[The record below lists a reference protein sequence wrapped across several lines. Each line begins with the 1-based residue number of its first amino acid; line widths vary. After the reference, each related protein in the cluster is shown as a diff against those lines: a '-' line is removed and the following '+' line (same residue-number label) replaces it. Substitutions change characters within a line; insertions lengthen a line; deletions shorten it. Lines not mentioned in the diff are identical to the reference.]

1 MTDDQSTIMDRKLA
15 DLYTEEADLMYRL
28 ARRMERGARM
38 ASAARLAAVRKQ
50 IESLSYHAY
59 DAWDAKRMMEKGEP

>member
-1 MTDDQSTIMDRKLA
+1 MTTPSAIMDRKLA

-38 ASAARLAAVRKQ
+38 AAAARLAVVRKQ
-50 IESLSYHAY
+50 IESLSYRAF
-59 DAWDAKRMMEKGEP
+59 DAWDAERMMGEGEP

>member
-1 MTDDQSTIMDRKLA
+1 MTADQSAALDRKLA

-38 ASAARLAAVRKQ
+38 AAAARLAVVRKQ

-59 DAWDAKRMMEKGEP
+59 DAWDAKRMMEEGEP